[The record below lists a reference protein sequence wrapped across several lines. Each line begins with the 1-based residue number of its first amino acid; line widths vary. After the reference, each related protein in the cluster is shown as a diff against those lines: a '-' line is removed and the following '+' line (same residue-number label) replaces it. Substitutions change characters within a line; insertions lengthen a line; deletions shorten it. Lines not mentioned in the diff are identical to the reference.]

1 MQPRRC
7 RQRFLRQGQRRAP
20 LADPLANEPHELA
33 RVHFPWR
40 NHPEA
45 VKSLNRQ
52 SVTPADNAKQA
63 WSSMMEGYGQVK
75 EYRTAFRTGCG
86 EAIIGDSMHVLRDL
100 PAESVDLILTSPPFA
115 LLREK
120 TYGNHDQSKYV
131 DWLLGFAPLVHRVL
145 KSTGSYV
152 IDLGGAY
159 QRGVPTRSVYQFRVL
174 LRHIDDY
181 GFHLA
186 EDFYWNNP
194 SKLPSPIEWVNKRKL
209 RVKDSVNTVWWLS
222 KTEWPKANVSNVLA
236 PYSARMK
243 KLLEDPDAFYQ
254 PKERPSGHDIGKGFG
269 KDNGGAIPSNLLQF
283 PNSESNGNYM
293 RLCKLFNLPAHP
305 ARFPRALP
313 EFFVKFLTDPGDTV
327 ADIFGG
333 SGTTGEVCEQ
343 LGRKWKTVDLDAAY
357 VRTSIFRFVADRSD
371 ADVSILLRQLDQD
384 EVPTIA
390 PRQLLLA

>member
-1 MQPRRC
+1 
-7 RQRFLRQGQRRAP
+7 
-20 LADPLANEPHELA
+20 
-33 RVHFPWR
+33 
-40 NHPEA
+40 
-45 VKSLNRQ
+45 
-52 SVTPADNAKQA
+52 
-63 WSSMMEGYGQVK
+63 
-75 EYRTAFRTGCG
+75 
-86 EAIIGDSMHVLRDL
+86 
-100 PAESVDLILTSPPFA
+100 
-115 LLREK
+115 
-120 TYGNHDQSKYV
+120 
-131 DWLLGFAPLVHRVL
+131 
-145 KSTGSYV
+145 
-152 IDLGGAY
+152 
-159 QRGVPTRSVYQFRVL
+159 
-174 LRHIDDY
+174 
-181 GFHLA
+181 
-186 EDFYWNNP
+186 
-194 SKLPSPIEWVNKRKL
+194 
-209 RVKDSVNTVWWLS
+209 VKDSVNTVWWLS